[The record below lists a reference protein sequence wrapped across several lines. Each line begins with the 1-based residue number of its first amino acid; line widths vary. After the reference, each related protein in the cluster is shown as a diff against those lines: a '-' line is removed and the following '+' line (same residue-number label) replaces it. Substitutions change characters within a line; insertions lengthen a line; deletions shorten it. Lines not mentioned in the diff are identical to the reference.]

1 MKLKTF
7 VICGIAVSSLIACS
21 NNDEIGSGSDS
32 IKNYSDLVVN
42 FKLDGSKTRGVIED
56 GANTKPI
63 FKNTTVYV
71 FSGNDE
77 VINQNVELKEDGTSK
92 DLTGKAEFTK
102 ILLGGKEN
110 VIVTAN
116 VGDGDVSAAHID
128 GRSIENIQP
137 NENQKTLENIYYY
150 GSSTLTEKGTNNYE
164 AKIDLAPVA
173 ARVEVFGNVDFNDTF
188 VKELTVDVITP
199 LEYTGK
205 YNDASSIVKPKTE
218 KHGELWL
225 DLTDNNYTSIKDE
238 NTKVVANHL
247 FGDDV
252 QKIAMRIKSQN
263 YILERSLDETMIIFN
278 LKDGSKSPIYR
289 NMNNEL
295 AAKSGEKYIRIT
307 KNEEGYAEGDEI
319 TGFEPSTEAKEGFYT
334 MVNFG
339 TVAGEGGDLT
349 ILSNGKYEPGYIY
362 RIDLGKIDWS
372 GDQNYNSGLDKFNP
386 EENGTGTEEPAY
398 KSDLSVVV
406 TVKEWTKEHVIPG
419 IEK

>member
-92 DLTGKAEFTK
+92 DFTGKAEFTK

-188 VKELTVDVITP
+188 VKELTTCSM
-199 LEYTGK
+199 G
-205 YNDASSIVKPKTE
+205 
-218 KHGELWL
+218 LWR
-225 DLTDNNYTSIKDE
+225 T
-238 NTKVVANHL
+238 
-247 FGDDV
+247 
-252 QKIAMRIKSQN
+252 
-263 YILERSLDETMIIFN
+263 
-278 LKDGSKSPIYR
+278 
-289 NMNNEL
+289 
-295 AAKSGEKYIRIT
+295 
-307 KNEEGYAEGDEI
+307 
-319 TGFEPSTEAKEGFYT
+319 
-334 MVNFG
+334 
-339 TVAGEGGDLT
+339 
-349 ILSNGKYEPGYIY
+349 
-362 RIDLGKIDWS
+362 
-372 GDQNYNSGLDKFNP
+372 
-386 EENGTGTEEPAY
+386 
-398 KSDLSVVV
+398 
-406 TVKEWTKEHVIPG
+406 
-419 IEK
+419 